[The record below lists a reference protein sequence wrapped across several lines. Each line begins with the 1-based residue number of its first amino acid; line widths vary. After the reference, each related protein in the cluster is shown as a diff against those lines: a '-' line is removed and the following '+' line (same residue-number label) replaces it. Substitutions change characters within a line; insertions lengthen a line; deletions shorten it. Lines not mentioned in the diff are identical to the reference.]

1 MNESNLIRKIKKG
14 DENAMDI
21 LIQSYYPFIYAYV
34 SRKMLMDDCAKD
46 ITQEVFLRF
55 LRYLP
60 TYRQEGKLLHYLYR
74 RASNVC
80 KDYYRKMQYHED
92 ISELDYMIEDDT
104 NVHESILNQL
114 KYEELMLWISKL
126 NDIQQDV
133 IILKYF
139 HQLTFKEIADIHH
152 IPVSTVKSRHTQALI
167 KLRKLMKEG
176 GFQHEKI

>member
-1 MNESNLIRKIKKG
+1 
-14 DENAMDI
+14 MDI

-74 RASNVC
+74 IASNVC

-92 ISELDYMIEDDT
+92 ISELDI
-104 NVHESILNQL
+104 
-114 KYEELMLWISKL
+114 
-126 NDIQQDV
+126 
-133 IILKYF
+133 
-139 HQLTFKEIADIHH
+139 
-152 IPVSTVKSRHTQALI
+152 
-167 KLRKLMKEG
+167 
-176 GFQHEKI
+176 

>member
-60 TYRQEGKLLHYLYR
+60 TTDKKG
-74 RASNVC
+74 SC
-80 KDYYRKMQYHED
+80 C
-92 ISELDYMIEDDT
+92 
-104 NVHESILNQL
+104 
-114 KYEELMLWISKL
+114 
-126 NDIQQDV
+126 
-133 IILKYF
+133 IIY
-139 HQLTFKEIADIHH
+139 I
-152 IPVSTVKSRHTQALI
+152 
-167 KLRKLMKEG
+167 G
-176 GFQHEKI
+176 

>member
-60 TYRQEGKLLHYLYR
+60 TYRQEG
-74 RASNVC
+74 S
-80 KDYYRKMQYHED
+80 
-92 ISELDYMIEDDT
+92 IFELSYFFA
-104 NVHESILNQL
+104 IL
-114 KYEELMLWISKL
+114 
-126 NDIQQDV
+126 
-133 IILKYF
+133 
-139 HQLTFKEIADIHH
+139 
-152 IPVSTVKSRHTQALI
+152 
-167 KLRKLMKEG
+167 
-176 GFQHEKI
+176 